1 MVQSSQKIELRSAIL
16 ELIEADILQV
26 TITADY
32 ETTIEDIDE
41 IHTTSLEM
49 TGGKPH
55 FLLVITKQ
63 GASSSNEARE
73 YAAKKGKE
81 RKILGEAIVIKN
93 VALRMA
99 ATVYMKV
106 NRPKQKIKLFNT
118 KEKAIS
124 WIYLQRK
131 KN

>member
-1 MVQSSQKIELRSAIL
+1 MIQSQKKVELRSAIL
-16 ELIEADILQV
+16 ELVEADILQV
-26 TITADY
+26 TTTADY
-32 ETTIEDIDE
+32 ETSIDDIEE
-41 IHTTSLEM
+41 IHNTSLEM
-49 TGGKPH
+49 TLDNPH
-55 FLLVITKQ
+55 FILVITKQ
-63 GASSSNEARE
+63 GASSSNETRE

-118 KEKAIS
+118 REKAIA
-124 WIYLQRK
+124 WIYSQRK
-131 KN
+131 NN

>member
-1 MVQSSQKIELRSAIL
+1 MIESQRKVELRSAIL
-16 ELIEADILQV
+16 ELVEADILQV
-26 TITADY
+26 TTTADY

-41 IHTTSLEM
+41 IHKTSLEM
-49 TGGKPH
+49 TKDIPH
-55 FLLVITKQ
+55 FILVITKQ
-63 GASSSNEARE
+63 GAGSSSEARE
-73 YAAKKGKE
+73 YASKKGKE

-118 KEKAIS
+118 KEKALA
-124 WIYLQRK
+124 WIYSQRK